1 MLIKLHQG
9 QVRTGSAVSEILVQ
23 AERISMVQEK
33 YYIDFSTGGIKVL
46 GSEIT
51 MNDCEY
57 TKEGH
62 KKKITILVTETVS
75 EIYELIGK
83 QIKFL
88 KI

>member
-9 QVRTGSAVSEILVQ
+9 QITADSHVSEILVQ
-23 AERISMVQEK
+23 AERISMVREK
-33 YYIDFSTGGIKVL
+33 YYFDFSTGKTQCI

-51 MNDCEY
+51 MNDCDY

-62 KKKITILVTETVS
+62 KKKISILVTESVS

-83 QIKFL
+83 QIKFI

>member
-9 QVRTGSAVSEILVQ
+9 QKTRSSDVSEILVQ
-23 AERISMVQEK
+23 AERISIVREK
-33 YYIDFSTGGIKVL
+33 YYIDFLTGGMHCI

-51 MNDCEY
+51 MNDCDY

-62 KKKITILVTETVS
+62 KQKITILVTETVS

>member
-9 QVRTGSAVSEILVQ
+9 QKSAGSEPSEILVQ
-23 AERISMVQEK
+23 AERISMVREK
-33 YYIDFSTGGIKVL
+33 YYMDFTAGKIHVL

-51 MNDCEY
+51 MNDCDY

-62 KKKITILVTETVS
+62 KKKITICVTESVS

>member
-9 QVRTGSAVSEILVQ
+9 QITSDWHISEILVQ
-23 AERISMVQEK
+23 AERISMVREK
-33 YYIDFSTGGIKVL
+33 YYIDTSTGGAKCI

-51 MNDCEY
+51 MNDCDY

-75 EIYELIGK
+75 EIYEQIGK

>member
-9 QVRTGSAVSEILVQ
+9 QKSAGSEPSEILVQ
-23 AERISMVQEK
+23 AERISMVREK
-33 YYIDFSTGGIKVL
+33 YYMDFTTGKTRVL

-51 MNDCEY
+51 MNDCDY

-62 KKKITILVTETVS
+62 KKKITICVTESVS
-75 EIYELIGK
+75 EIYELIASH
-83 QIKFL
+83 IKFL

>member
-9 QVRTGSAVSEILVQ
+9 QKSASSEPSEILVQ
-23 AERISMVQEK
+23 AERISMVREK
-33 YYIDFSTGGIKVL
+33 YYIDFSTGSAKCI

-51 MNDCEY
+51 MNDCDY

>member
-9 QVRTGSAVSEILVQ
+9 QCTSGSHISEILVQ
-23 AERISMVQEK
+23 AERISMVTEK
-33 YYIDFSTGGIKVL
+33 YYIDFSTGGTKCI

-51 MNDCEY
+51 MNDCDY

>member
-1 MLIKLHQG
+1 MIIKLHEG
-9 QVRTGSAVSEILVQ
+9 QKRANSDNSEILIQ
-23 AERISMVQEK
+23 AERISMVREK
-33 YYIDFSTGGIKVL
+33 YYMDFGTGEIHLL

-51 MNDCEY
+51 MNDCDY

-62 KKKITILVTETVS
+62 KKKITVCVTESVS
-75 EIYELIGK
+75 EIYDLIGK

>member
-1 MLIKLHQG
+1 MIIKLHEAHSM
-9 QVRTGSAVSEILVQ
+9 TGRATGEILVQ
-23 AERISMVQEK
+23 AERISMVRER
-33 YYIDFSTGGIKVL
+33 YTMDFATGEVKCIGT
-46 GSEIT
+46 EIT
-51 MNDCEY
+51 MNDCQY

-62 KKKITILVTETVS
+62 KKKITLSVTETVS

>member
-1 MLIKLHQG
+1 MDFA
-9 QVRTGSAVSEILVQ
+9 TGKIEC
-23 AERISMVQEK
+23 
-33 YYIDFSTGGIKVL
+33 L

-51 MNDCEY
+51 MNDCDY

-62 KKKITILVTETVS
+62 KKKITIQVAESVS

-83 QIKFL
+83 QVKFL

>member
-1 MLIKLHQG
+1 M
-9 QVRTGSAVSEILVQ
+9 VR
-23 AERISMVQEK
+23 EK
-33 YYIDFSTGGIKVL
+33 YYIDFTTGETHLL

-51 MNDCEY
+51 MNDCDY

-62 KKKITILVTETVS
+62 KKKITIYVSESVS

>member
-1 MLIKLHQG
+1 MVIKLHEG
-9 QVRTGSAVSEILVQ
+9 VKRTGSDNSEILIQ
-23 AERISMVQEK
+23 AERISMVREK
-33 YYIDFSTGGIKVL
+33 YYMDFTTGETHLL

-51 MNDCEY
+51 MNDCDY

-62 KKKITILVTETVS
+62 KKKITICVVESVS
-75 EIYELIGK
+75 EIYDLISK

>member
-9 QVRTGSAVSEILVQ
+9 QKSAGSETSEILVQ
-23 AERISMVQEK
+23 AERISMVREK
-33 YYIDFSTGGIKVL
+33 YYIDFTTGETRLL

-51 MNDCEY
+51 MNDCDY

-62 KKKITILVTETVS
+62 KKKITICVTESVS
-75 EIYELIGK
+75 EIYDLIGK
-83 QIKFL
+83 QIKSL

>member
-9 QVRTGSAVSEILVQ
+9 QKSASSEPSEILVQ
-23 AERISMVQEK
+23 AERISMVREK
-33 YYIDFSTGGIKVL
+33 YYIDFSTGSTHCI

-51 MNDCEY
+51 MNDCDY

-62 KKKITILVTETVS
+62 KKKITILVTESVS